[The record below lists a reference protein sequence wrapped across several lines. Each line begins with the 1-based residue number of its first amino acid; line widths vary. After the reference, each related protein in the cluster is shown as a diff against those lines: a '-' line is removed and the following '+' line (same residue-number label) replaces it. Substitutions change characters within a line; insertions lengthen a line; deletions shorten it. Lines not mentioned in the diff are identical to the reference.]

1 MAFYMDGTYLG
12 ESVNQAV
19 GKLTD
24 DECADVAYD
33 YLFKDFDHADLVA
46 FILNLG
52 SLPTC
57 RQLASDALW
66 NLRNYSED
74 NPDVRYAGVRWL
86 EDTGSW
92 NRGPNQSKITKKTP
106 AKKTPA
112 KKASKPKASAARAP
126 SRSAPRRS

>member
-1 MAFYMDGTYLG
+1 MAYYMDGTYLG
-12 ESVNQAV
+12 ENVNQAV

-46 FILNLG
+46 FILNLD

-66 NLRNYSED
+66 NLRNYSGD

-92 NRGPNQSKITKKTP
+92 NLVPCQSERVRKAP
-106 AKKTPA
+106 AKKKT
-112 KKASKPKASAARAP
+112 ASKPKASGRKPAARA
-126 SRSAPRRS
+126 SARRY